1 MNTPNP
7 YGRGRRAP
15 DGPAPDGATRLR
27 QALRRLGAVLHP
39 LPPRVHVLDAD
50 PPDNWS
56 RHLDDRMRDV
66 ERKVTD
72 QNRLLLITLI
82 SMCADIAYRLLAP

>member
-1 MNTPNP
+1 MSTPNP
-7 YGRGRRAP
+7 YGRGHRAP
-15 DGPAPDGATRLR
+15 DGAARLR
-27 QALRRLGAVLHP
+27 LALRRLGALLHP

-56 RHLDDRMRDV
+56 RHLEDRMTTV
-66 ERKVTD
+66 ERRVND

-82 SMCADIAYRLLAP
+82 SVVADVAYRLLVP